1 MTRLLI
7 YSQDGLGLGHLRRAR
22 NIAREVI
29 DREPGCAVLV
39 VADSPATPFF
49 SSLPGVDYLKLPTIL
64 KRDRSVWRAGSL
76 PFQTNEVVTLR
87 ARLMLSIMEEF
98 SPDVVLVD
106 HMPLG
111 ALGELKPLL
120 DAAAR
125 RKSRPRFVLG
135 LRDILDSPDVIHQV
149 WTELG
154 AYEYLQLYD
163 EVLIYGCRELYD
175 AERAY
180 ALSTH
185 ARKIRYCGYVATKGD
200 GVEFPRAADEPLVLV
215 TGGGGGDAFP
225 LVRAFLKAFPRLS
238 RTFNLRALILTGPNM
253 PAAEREMLIGEA
265 AAYPIEVR
273 CEDATPWLPQASAVL
288 TMAGYNS
295 LCEVLRWQKK
305 TLVVPRAGPSAEQRI
320 RAELFAERRL
330 IRVIEPAQLGHEILA
345 RELTGLMSDDIPDPA
360 TIPPLDGAEEA
371 AGAILDMTAVSPQTS
386 HAGNRAVPAR
396 RQQVMV
402 IPGAPAS
409 PSPRGQIAG

>member
-1 MTRLLI
+1 MKRLLI

-22 NIAREVI
+22 NIAREVV
-29 DREPGCAVLV
+29 DREPGCGVLV

-49 SSLPGVDYLKLPTIL
+49 ASLPGVDYVKLPTIL
-64 KRDRSVWRAGSL
+64 KGDTSVWRAGSL
-76 PFQTNEVVTLR
+76 PFQTEEMVTLR
-87 ARLMLSIMEEF
+87 ARLMLSIMAEF
-98 SPDVVLVD
+98 NPDVVLVD

-111 ALGELKPLL
+111 ALGELKPML

-125 RKSRPRFVLG
+125 RDSRPRFLLG
-135 LRDILDSPDVIHQV
+135 LRDILDSPDVIHRV

-185 ARKIRYCGYVATKGD
+185 ARKTRYCGYVATRSD
-200 GVEFPRAADEPLVLV
+200 GVESFRAADEPLVLV

-225 LVRAFLKAFPRLS
+225 LAKAFLEAFPRLS
-238 RTFNLRALILTGPNM
+238 RTLRLRALILTGPNM
-253 PAAEREMLIGEA
+253 RAAARDMLVAEA

-305 TLVVPRAGPSAEQRI
+305 ALVVPREGPSAEQRI
-320 RAELFAERRL
+320 RSQLFAERRL
-330 IRVIEPAQLGHEILA
+330 IRVIEPAQLGHGILT
-345 RELTGLMSDDIPDPA
+345 RELPRLMSDGIPDPDN
-360 TIPPLDGAEEA
+360 IPPLDGAEQA
-371 AGAILDMTAVSPQTS
+371 ADAILATAPIPPQKRHS
-386 HAGNRAVPAR
+386 DDRVVPAGSHR
-396 RQQVMV
+396 
-402 IPGAPAS
+402 
-409 PSPRGQIAG
+409 